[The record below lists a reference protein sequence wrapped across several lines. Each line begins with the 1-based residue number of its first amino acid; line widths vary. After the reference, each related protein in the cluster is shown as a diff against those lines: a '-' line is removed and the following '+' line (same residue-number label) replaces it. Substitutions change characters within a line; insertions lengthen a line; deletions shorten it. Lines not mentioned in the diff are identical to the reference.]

1 MTEIERIVCPVCMH
15 NYIASG
21 KHKGKVADR
30 FNFFDVKKNHFVLV
44 EETKGGKVKGT
55 GKGYRGSASATGF
68 KVLERLTIEDAFNT
82 HRYDKELDALKTQV
96 IEISRELIRIGVM
109 KKSDI

>member
-1 MTEIERIVCPVCMH
+1 MH
-15 NYIASG
+15 NYVASG
-21 KHKGKVADR
+21 KHKGEVAKR
-30 FNFFDVKKNHFVLV
+30 FNFFDVKKNYFVLV

-68 KVLERLTIEDAFNT
+68 QVLERLTIEDAYNT
-82 HRYDKELDALKTQV
+82 HRYDAELNALKNQV
-96 IEISRELIRIGVM
+96 INLSRELIRLGVM